1 MSISYRRIDC
11 SSAER
16 VKAASV
22 EKCGPSGE
30 MFDCTVGRMT
40 KQAASALDDALYTHA
55 PVELLFADGSLF
67 LDVEALE
74 SREAHTI
81 RIVGRVIGERLH

>member
-1 MSISYRRIDC
+1 MSINYRQIDC

-16 VKAASV
+16 VKAASLQH
-22 EKCGPSGE
+22 GPNGE
-30 MFDCTVGRMT
+30 MFDCTVSRMT
-40 KQAASALDDALYTHA
+40 KQAASALDDALYAHA
-55 PVELLFADGSLF
+55 PVELMFADSSLF

-81 RIVGRVIGERLH
+81 RIVGRVIGERMH

>member
-1 MSISYRRIDC
+1 MSFVYRRIDC

-16 VKAASV
+16 VKAATV
-22 EKCGPSGE
+22 ECGPNGE
-30 MFDCTVGRMT
+30 IFDCTVGRIT

-55 PVELLFADGSLF
+55 PVELMFADGSLF
-67 LDVEALE
+67 LDVETLE

-81 RIVGRVIGERLH
+81 RIIGRVIGERLH